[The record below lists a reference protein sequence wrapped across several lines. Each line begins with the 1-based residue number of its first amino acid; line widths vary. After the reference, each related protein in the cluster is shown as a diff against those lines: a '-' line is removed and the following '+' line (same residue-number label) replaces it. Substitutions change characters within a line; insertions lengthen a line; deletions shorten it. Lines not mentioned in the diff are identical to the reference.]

1 MPTLFTHPLVPN
13 RRRVRKIFL
22 VYKKS
27 QKYDKSVQNLLYIC
41 PSVFYKQLR
50 QSSILNL
57 AGVYGFKRQLVIFL
71 IFFSKHSYPTALELV
86 ASGKV
91 NLKPLVTNRFKLEE
105 SHKAFT
111 TSSSPGCNTIK
122 VMISCHEE

>member
-1 MPTLFTHPLVPN
+1 MFVVN
-13 RRRVRKIFL
+13 IFRGIFL
-22 VYKKS
+22 VKGGEIRLTVS
-27 QKYDKSVQNLLYIC
+27 SVH
-41 PSVFYKQLR
+41 
-50 QSSILNL
+50 
-57 AGVYGFKRQLVIFL
+57 
-71 IFFSKHSYPTALELV
+71 IFFFYLKHSYPTALELV

-91 NLKPLVTNRFKLEE
+91 NVKPLITNRFKLEE